1 MPCTTQNPTVSISP
15 SSLTVNEPDPAVYLV
30 TVQNNDSSACA
41 SQSFDLS
48 AAVDPNAGVL
58 GSSFSPASLTIGPQS
73 SLSTN
78 LTVTPITSPADGS
91 HTVTATAAKS
101 GSASASDSASAGL
114 TILAPSVTLS
124 LSVSGVGTITVQET
138 SQQCSGSCAFSYP
151 EAGWGGL
158 NLTTSTTH
166 KKHKFCAWTGDC
178 NTAENNAAGT
188 CSLPDLADHTV
199 GATFAS
205 KCSGDGGGG
214 GNGGGGNGGGG
225 NGGGGGGKGGGK
237 PPKN

>member
-1 MPCTTQNPTVSISP
+1 VT
-15 SSLTVNEPDPAVYLV
+15 EPDPAVYLV
-30 TVQNNDSSACA
+30 TVQNNDSSACD

-48 AAVDPNAGVL
+48 ALIAGPSVLAL
-58 GSSFSPASLTIGPQS
+58 GSSFTPSSLTVAPQS

-78 LTVTPITSPADGS
+78 LTVTPTASPADGV
-91 HTVTATAAKS
+91 HTITATATKS
-101 GSASASDSASAGL
+101 DDLASSDSAAAGL
-114 TILAPSVTLS
+114 TILVPSVTLS

-166 KKHKFCAWTGDC
+166 KKQIFCAWTGDC
-178 NTAENNAAGT
+178 NTPDNNTSGT

-199 GATFAS
+199 GATFAN
-205 KCSGDGGGG
+205 KCGGGG
-214 GNGGGGNGGGG
+214 GNGGGGNGGG
-225 NGGGGGGKGGGK
+225 NGGGGNGKGGGK
-237 PPKN
+237 PT